1 VPTKTISA
9 RIEGELVTAP
19 AGQTILEAARAHG
32 KHIPTLCHM
41 EGLSP
46 AGACRLCMV
55 ELAGTQHLIP
65 ACTTPL
71 QDGMS
76 IRTSS
81 ETLTLYRRMAVEL
94 LLVERNHICSVCVSN
109 GACELQKLAQ
119 SLGVTHVRYAYTNQR
134 LGVDMSH
141 PRFALDQNRCV
152 LCTRCVRVCA
162 EIEGANV
169 WEVASRGISSHIIC
183 ELAGKW
189 GSAKTCTSCGKCVQA
204 CPTGA
209 LVEKGR
215 LANDPYKSGSM
226 IGNLARQRSKA
237 TTRNPG
243 TGSQVPR

>member
-1 VPTKTISA
+1 MPAKTISA
-9 RIEGELVTAP
+9 RIDGELVTAP
-19 AGQTILEAARAHG
+19 EGRTILEVARAHG
-32 KHIPTLCHM
+32 KYIPTLCHL

-46 AGACRLCMV
+46 SGSCRLCMV
-55 ELAGTQHLIP
+55 ELAGTQRVIP

-71 QDGMS
+71 RDGMS
-76 IRTSS
+76 IRTAS
-81 ETLTLYRRMAVEL
+81 EILTLYRRMAIEL

-134 LGVDMSH
+134 LPVDMSH
-141 PRFALDQNRCV
+141 PRFILDQSRCV

-169 WEVASRGISSHIIC
+169 WEIASRGISSHIVC
-183 ELAGKW
+183 ELAAEW

-209 LVEKGR
+209 IVEKGR
-215 LANDPYKSGSM
+215 LTGDLYKNSAI
-226 IGNLARQRSKA
+226 IGGLATQRSRHR
-237 TTRNPG
+237 TP
-243 TGSQVPR
+243 SSL